1 MNAITK
7 LLLLPFLAMVSPAA
21 ADPAPIAPAAPA
33 AAPVSSE
40 NLAILRQIASLRER
54 ITRVRMI
61 SFENLSLADQNKSA
75 GIIAELLNRAEQ
87 TIYSLLPPGRFPWSW
102 NAFDPPRE
110 LVAQAEGLLNTL
122 AGGKDP
128 FAGKYA
134 EPGGYVVDHA
144 LIKKDDLHHLFY
156 IRGTAAGNWPEYPLF
171 NFGHAV
177 SRDLVHWKTEDPVLQ
192 CPAEGWDT
200 YQVWAPYVLERD
212 GTYYMFYAG
221 VNNHCSQAI
230 CLATSTDLYHWE
242 RSELNPVIK
251 PGPWGRWS
259 ADEGS
264 DCRDPTILKDG
275 EKYYCYYT
283 AYRNNA
289 ETGQPEGCIGIS
301 SSDDLLHWKDEGF
314 IRLVE
319 SLASAPESPFV
330 VKREGKYHL
339 LYSNYKHGI
348 VYATSDD
355 PVKGWK
361 EPPAGEMTVFGG
373 GNASEIYEDNGKW
386 HMSYISH
393 HTGKNFLHFFEICEL
408 RWEDD
413 GRPSVDLSTRDAS
426 VSEAF
431 GKAMRGNVRIPGRDE
446 FRQRPITVE
455 CMAKLDSA
463 ASYNVLVASDTKA
476 SAEHWS
482 LYSAP
487 DSGYLTLFQP
497 GRGGEIV
504 AETNICDGK
513 WHAIAAVIE
522 EDRIRLFVDGKL
534 VKDAPTT
541 PLQGTPQP
549 GKLAIGDIAEGG
561 LGCDGLVDNVR
572 ISRGAREIEST
583 PAAPLVKDE
592 ATLGLWDYD
601 ESPTSRSNAKD

>member
-1 MNAITK
+1 
-7 LLLLPFLAMVSPAA
+7 
-21 ADPAPIAPAAPA
+21 
-33 AAPVSSE
+33 
-40 NLAILRQIASLRER
+40 
-54 ITRVRMI
+54 
-61 SFENLSLADQNKSA
+61 
-75 GIIAELLNRAEQ
+75 
-87 TIYSLLPPGRFPWSW
+87 
-102 NAFDPPRE
+102 
-110 LVAQAEGLLNTL
+110 
-122 AGGKDP
+122 
-128 FAGKYA
+128 
-134 EPGGYVVDHA
+134 
-144 LIKKDDLHHLFY
+144 
-156 IRGTAAGNWPEYPLF
+156 
-171 NFGHAV
+171 
-177 SRDLVHWKTEDPVLQ
+177 
-192 CPAEGWDT
+192 
-200 YQVWAPYVLERD
+200 
-212 GTYYMFYAG
+212 
-221 VNNHCSQAI
+221 
-230 CLATSTDLYHWE
+230 
-242 RSELNPVIK
+242 
-251 PGPWGRWS
+251 
-259 ADEGS
+259 
-264 DCRDPTILKDG
+264 
-275 EKYYCYYT
+275 
-283 AYRNNA
+283 
-289 ETGQPEGCIGIS
+289 
-301 SSDDLLHWKDEGF
+301 
-314 IRLVE
+314 
-319 SLASAPESPFV
+319 
-330 VKREGKYHL
+330 
-339 LYSNYKHGI
+339 
-348 VYATSDD
+348 
-355 PVKGWK
+355 
-361 EPPAGEMTVFGG
+361 MTVFGG

>member
-1 MNAITK
+1 MNAISK
-7 LLLLPFLAMVSPAA
+7 LLILLFLAAASPS
-21 ADPAPIAPAAPA
+21 A
-33 AAPVSSE
+33 AAPDEASISDE
-40 NLAILRQIASLRER
+40 NAAVLRQIATLRER
-54 ITRVRMI
+54 LTRVRMV
-61 SFENLSLADQNKSA
+61 SFEKLSLADQNKSA

-87 TIYSLLPPGRFPWSW
+87 TIYNLLPPGRFPWSW
-102 NAFDPPRE
+102 NAFDPPPE

-122 AGGKDP
+122 AEGKDP

-144 LIKKDDLHHLFY
+144 LIKKDGLHHLFY

-200 YQVWAPYVLERD
+200 YQVWAPYVFERD

-221 VNNHCSQAI
+221 VNKNASQAI
-230 CLATSTDLYHWE
+230 CLATSTDLYHWK

-259 ADEGS
+259 ADQGS

-275 EKYYCYYT
+275 DKYYCYYT
-283 AYRNNA
+283 AGRNNA

-301 SSDDLLHWKDEGF
+301 SSGDLLHWKDEGF
-314 IRLVE
+314 IRLAE

-330 VKREGKYHL
+330 VKREGKYYL

-348 VYATSDD
+348 VYAISDD

-361 EPPAGEMTVFGG
+361 EPPPGEMTVFGG

-386 HMSYISH
+386 HLSYISH

-408 RWEDD
+408 QWEVD
-413 GRPSVDLSTRDAS
+413 GRPSVENSAREAS
-426 VSEAF
+426 VSAAF
-431 GKAMRGNVRIPGRDE
+431 GNAMRGGIKVPGIDG
-446 FRQRPITVE
+446 FRQRPLTVE
-455 CMAKLDSA
+455 CMARLDGA
-463 ASYNVLVASDTKA
+463 ASYNILVAGDTKA

-482 LYSAP
+482 LYSAAG
-487 DSGYLTLFQP
+487 SGFLSLYQT
-497 GRGGEIV
+497 GRGGDVISD
-504 AETNICDGK
+504 TNICDGK
-513 WHAIAAVIE
+513 WHALAAVIE
-522 EDRIRLFVDGKL
+522 PERVRLFVDGKL
-534 VKDAPTT
+534 VKDAPAT
-541 PLQGTPQP
+541 PLQGAPLP
-549 GKLAIGDIAEGG
+549 GKLAIGNLVEGG
-561 LGCDGLVDNVR
+561 LILNGAVDNVR
-572 ISRGAREIEST
+572 ISRGAREIGSA
-583 PAAPLVKDE
+583 PAAPLLKDA
-592 ATLGLWDYD
+592 ATLGLWDFD
-601 ESPTSRSNAKD
+601 EPSPSIDKVNK